1 MSKNQS
7 PYMLEAAGN
16 YVRAAQILW
25 RQPNMGKVAV
35 VNAAIGI
42 EIMLKSFIAV
52 PVDNHRKDSVSEQY
66 ELKQRVHGLHE
77 LYKSVDS
84 ELAKKLRF
92 TCHEEWFN
100 KYDLVFVTDR
110 YPYETNS
117 NAGYTQTLIDVS
129 LQMFRAMIN
138 WYKESGNPDPWVIE
152 YPNVAGGG
160 L

>member
-1 MSKNQS
+1 MVSKNQS

-25 RQPNMGKVAV
+25 RQPNMEKVAI

-52 PVDNHRKDSVSEQY
+52 PVDNHRKGSESEQY

-84 ELAKKLRF
+84 ELCKKLRF
-92 TCHEEWFN
+92 TYHEEWFN

-117 NAGYTQTLIDVS
+117 NAGYTQTLIV
-129 LQMFRAMIN
+129 
-138 WYKESGNPDPWVIE
+138 
-152 YPNVAGGG
+152 VAD
-160 L
+160 